1 MHIPKLTLVLVFAI
15 GLLSGCGDDGNT
27 GPEKKPARVRL
38 LHFGYDV
45 QPLDLRV
52 NGALIASNITYGNSS
67 GYKDVVAGQDTV
79 SVHYAGNPLQ
89 RTSSI
94 QPVGEQ
100 NDYTVYAF
108 PPAAAFSA
116 SMHSDPRQIP
126 PGKARIKLVNASDDL
141 GQLAMR
147 VTGASG
153 VLVGPIGHTG
163 VTPYVEVV
171 SGKFAFSLERP
182 AFANW
187 FMDLDTV
194 TLASSGVYTMIV
206 HGTLSDADAYP
217 LSVRLY
223 ADNGPGTDF
232 LDVQQAPSTG
242 RILFAHGVSNAPP
255 MSIAIDGTTPTI
267 TSLVY
272 GSASSYTTLSAGNHT
287 ATVSV
292 NASPILSNIPF
303 AIENRKAY
311 TVLAIGT
318 LVPADVA
325 PLTLV
330 DVTTPSFSSALIRFV
345 HAAPSTAN
353 IDVRATLT
361 SGGNTP
367 LPEMQNIGYRQT
379 SMSGIT
385 GLAFIPV
392 STTGTYTMRFMKAGT
407 EEELFVQTDLTFL
420 PGKIYTLWVG
430 GSSTTSTLK
439 AYVITH
445 NP

>member
-1 MHIPKLTLVLVFAI
+1 
-15 GLLSGCGDDGNT
+15 
-27 GPEKKPARVRL
+27 
-38 LHFGYDV
+38 
-45 QPLDLRV
+45 
-52 NGALIASNITYGNSS
+52 
-67 GYKDVVAGQDTV
+67 
-79 SVHYAGNPLQ
+79 
-89 RTSSI
+89 
-94 QPVGEQ
+94 
-100 NDYTVYAF
+100 
-108 PPAAAFSA
+108 
-116 SMHSDPRQIP
+116 
-126 PGKARIKLVNASDDL
+126 
-141 GQLAMR
+141 
-147 VTGASG
+147 
-153 VLVGPIGHTG
+153 
-163 VTPYVEVV
+163 
-171 SGKFAFSLERP
+171 
-182 AFANW
+182 
-187 FMDLDTV
+187 
-194 TLASSGVYTMIV
+194 
-206 HGTLSDADAYP
+206 
-217 LSVRLY
+217 
-223 ADNGPGTDF
+223 
-232 LDVQQAPSTG
+232 
-242 RILFAHGVSNAPP
+242 
-255 MSIAIDGTTPTI
+255 
-267 TSLVY
+267 
-272 GSASSYTTLSAGNHT
+272 
-287 ATVSV
+287 
-292 NASPILSNIPF
+292 
-303 AIENRKAY
+303 
-311 TVLAIGT
+311 VLAIGT